1 MKKKLLSLVLAGA
14 MVAST
19 SVSAFASEPLAPSQ
33 GAGSNAT
40 LSQTP
45 PQATGSKEY
54 KVTET
59 DANAEIKIEGRIAN
73 DKNVLPQS
81 TISVTVP
88 TAASFTVDNTGK
100 LIGST
105 ITITSE
111 GTEEVE
117 VLAYKFNDSTGDEG
131 IKVVD
136 SKTLSDENSETTPN
150 RKMVSLSLRGENTV
164 SLITDS
170 STNTNSATNKNKS
183 GIYKYN
189 TKDEATEDSD
199 RKVGT
204 VSSSKSLTLN
214 LEGKAVTG
222 GRALGDAVSDNFTL
236 TLKLKKVN
244 SKVNS

>member
-14 MVAST
+14 MVASS
-19 SVSAFASEPLAPSQ
+19 SVSAFAEGVQSPTQ
-33 GAGSNAT
+33 AT
-40 LSQTP
+40 GTVSQTP
-45 PQATGSKEY
+45 AQATGSKDY
-54 KVTET
+54 NVTST

-73 DKNVLPQS
+73 NSNVLPPS

-88 TAASFTVDNTGK
+88 TAASFTVDNKGN

-105 ITITSE
+105 IKITSE

-117 VLAYKFNDSTGDEG
+117 VLAYKFNDSTGDSK

-136 SKTLSDENSETTPN
+136 SETLTNQNTESKPD

-170 STNTNSATNKNKS
+170 STNTNSVTNTNKS

-189 TKDEATEDSD
+189 TKSEATEDSD
-199 RKVGT
+199 RKLGT
-204 VSSSKSLTLN
+204 VTSSKALTLN

-222 GRALGDAVSDNFTL
+222 GDALGDAVSDNFTL

-244 SKVNS
+244 S